1 MKLFGFN
8 LGETTGAADP
18 AHAGDLARDRGDW
31 AGAAAAYRGVLDTNP
46 DRADIWVQ
54 LGHALKEDGDLAGA
68 ESAYGEALVRAP
80 DVADTHLQL
89 GHLHKLAGRMD
100 AAAENYV
107 QALELAPGLPDARLE
122 LRSLMRAGINVRAP
136 RAQPREGSL
145 RRSPHMGPKRRP
157 RIPVLVPRPPEPRLT
172 APPVNAPQPRVEI
185 VTMPVPGP
193 AEPQRYFTLAPD
205 LGLTRLT
212 DGHFLYVDP
221 ADEAV
226 AAHLIARG
234 YWESWIHGAV
244 RGLIQPGDH
253 TIEVGAN
260 FGYYTVAMA
269 QGVGE
274 TGSVTTFE
282 ANPMLASLVERSVKF
297 NGYANRVTVVGKAAA
312 DRPVTLS
319 FAVSRRNAGGGSISS
334 DAAGLGDGSRLIEV
348 EAVRL
353 DDVCDRDVR
362 LIRMDAEGSEPLILA
377 GAVRLL
383 QRQDIVLCME
393 WDIVQMRARVTVSEF
408 VAWLADMGFRFWRI
422 QFDSTLLEI
431 PSADMDTLSACDVVV
446 SRALPPGG
454 IIAAAE
460 A

>member
-1 MKLFGFN
+1 MKFFGSH
-8 LGETTGAADP
+8 LYQSPVAVDP
-18 AHAGDLARDRGDW
+18 ARAGDQARDRGDW
-31 AGAAAAYRGVLDTNP
+31 AGAAAAYREYLETSP

-54 LGHALKEDGDLAGA
+54 LGHALKESGDLAGA
-68 ESAYGEALVRAP
+68 EAAYGQALTLAP
-80 DVADTHLQL
+80 TVADTHLQL
-89 GHLHKLAGRMD
+89 GHLFKMSNRLD
-100 AAAENYV
+100 EAAENYV
-107 QALELAPGLPDARLE
+107 RALELAPGLPDARAE
-122 LRSLMRAGINVRAP
+122 LRTLMRIGVVVRAP
-136 RAQPREGSL
+136 RAREGDGSA
-145 RRSPHMGPKRRP
+145 RRWLQKGPRRRP
-157 RIPVLVPRPPEPRLT
+157 RVPVLVPRPPLPRGPEPA
-172 APPVNAPQPRVEI
+172 APSSAET
-185 VTMPVPGP
+185 VTVSAPVPV
-193 AEPQRYFTLAPD
+193 ETQRYFTLAPD

-244 RGLIQPGDH
+244 RGLIRPGDH

-282 ANPMLASLVERSVKF
+282 ANPMLASLVGRSVKF

-312 DRPVTLS
+312 DRPVTLT
-319 FAVSRRNAGGGSISS
+319 FAVSRRNAGGGSIST
-334 DAAGLGDGSRLIEV
+334 DPGGLGDGSHLIEV

-353 DDVCDRDVR
+353 DDVCERDVR

-393 WDIVQMRARVTVSEF
+393 WDIVQMSARVNMDEF
-408 VAWLADMGFRFWRI
+408 VGWLVDMGFRFWRI
-422 QFDSTLLEI
+422 QFDSTLIEV
-431 PSADMDTLSACDVVV
+431 PAAGMSTLSACDVVV
-446 SRALPPGG
+446 SRAPPPGG
-454 IIAAAE
+454 VLATGQG
-460 A
+460 